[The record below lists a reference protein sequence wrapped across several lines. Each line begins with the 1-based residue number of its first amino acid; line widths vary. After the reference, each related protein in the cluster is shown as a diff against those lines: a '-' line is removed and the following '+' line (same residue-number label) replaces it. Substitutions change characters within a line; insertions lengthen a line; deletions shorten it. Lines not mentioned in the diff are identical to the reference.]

1 MSVRMRAPLRAAL
14 AALALAA
21 PGSAQLSE
29 DDVSVAFVEARKAVA
44 DLLGHTPA
52 LETPLTFTT
61 AVELGDAV
69 AEENLPALLL
79 RQPERA
85 KARSEAELIGR
96 QYAASAFAKYSW
108 SQEEILVVLDSWNEL
123 ALQHQRPELLNAET
137 VRAVLVHE
145 LVHALDDEAHDLAAS
160 ALRCTTADLA
170 TGLNAVIEGHAQHVA
185 RAVCAQAGWSEGFEQ
200 FTAQLGA
207 VRERGL
213 DEATRQF
220 LLAQGATL
228 ASAYHDGERFVAALE
243 ASGGRELVAR
253 AFQTPP
259 DGETILH
266 PQWFIDPASRPLLRY
281 DAEPA
286 LERFLQAFPTESWS
300 STRFSL
306 TPVQVASGLAL
317 LPAESVQRIQAS
329 LRSAR
334 AITLQLTV
342 APGERS
348 VVMAVLEFDSSASAE
363 AYLVSAGE
371 LARIKDERMKSG
383 QTRILSATYTDLEL
397 EGGRGLL
404 AEKRVKSGAQEFEVA
419 SLDLQRGMLVLE
431 TVLSVAPMEREAHIA
446 LAKASLAVVRE
457 R

>member
-1 MSVRMRAPLRAAL
+1 MRTPAL
-14 AALALAA
+14 AALVTLPLAA
-21 PGSAQLSE
+21 RGTAQLTE
-29 DDVSVAFVEARKAVA
+29 GDVSAAFEEARRAVA
-44 DLLGHTPA
+44 ECLGRAPA
-52 LETPLTFTT
+52 PEIPLTFTT

-69 AEENLPALLL
+69 AEESLPTVLL

-85 KARSEAELIGR
+85 KAASEAELIGR
-96 QYAASAFAKYSW
+96 QYAASAIAKYSW

-123 ALQHQRPELLNAET
+123 ALQRQRPELLSAGA

-145 LVHALDDEAHDLAAS
+145 LVHALDDAVHDFAAC
-160 ALRCTTADLA
+160 ALRCTTTDLA
-170 TGLNAVIEGHAQHVA
+170 AGLNAVIEGHAQHVA

-200 FTAQLGA
+200 FTAQIGA

-213 DEATRQF
+213 DEATRLF
-220 LLAQGATL
+220 LNAQGATL
-228 ASAYHDGERFVAALE
+228 ASAYHDGERFIAALE
-243 ASGGRELVAR
+243 ASGGSELVAR
-253 AFQTPP
+253 AFQAPP

-266 PQWFIDPASRPLLRY
+266 PQWFIDPASRPVLRY
-281 DAEPA
+281 DPEPA
-286 LERFLQAFPTESWS
+286 LERFLQAFPVESWS

-334 AITLQLTV
+334 AVTLQLTA

-348 VVMAVLEFDSSASAE
+348 VVMALLEFDSTASAE
-363 AYLVSAGE
+363 AYLVTAGE
-371 LARIKDERMKSG
+371 LARIKDERMKNG
-383 QTRILSATYTDLEL
+383 QTRILSATYAEVEL

-404 AEKRVKSGAQEFEVA
+404 AEKRVKSGAQEFEVT
-419 SLDLQRGMLVLE
+419 SLDLQRGCLVLE
-431 TVLSVAPMEREAHIA
+431 TVLSVEPMEREAHVE
-446 LAKASLAVVRE
+446 LAKAGLAAVRE